1 MKIVLDTPIANKIF
15 KKAKLTCNLNNKGT
29 ADSEFNFF
37 SKNNYLHIQTINDYC
52 QQVINTEVKVDE
64 SFETFSCEANLTTDF
79 TNMYSGDKLN
89 IIYNQENSVVN
100 LGDKSSKCVV
110 LANDGSDFI
119 PFNFVPKPINFDISG
134 KLLWYALN
142 FTAFS
147 TSKES
152 TINAVSLNFDSGY
165 LTAYS
170 FDDRRISRYKIKVG
184 ENCPDF
190 ETYLIPKE
198 TADIL
203 LNLLEDCETSVF
215 VGQRH
220 LRLSWTNTMITMS
233 LVQIDKKSYPNL
245 NKFFQLD
252 DIASFEVSKDELIKS
267 VKFAGLV
274 AKNSFLSISLAN
286 NQLVITGVDLERG
299 TTQVKL
305 DTAKSENSGTV
316 QVLYKDLMDVINKID
331 DTIITCTI
339 KQIFED
345 NLALCVNY
353 NKFNHLLL
361 PIVSKDNE
369 EETAE

>member
-1 MKIVLDTPIANKIF
+1 LKIVLDTPIANKIF

-29 ADSEFNFF
+29 SDSEFNFF
-37 SKNNYLHIQTINDYC
+37 SRNELLHIQSINDYC
-52 QQVINTEVKVDE
+52 QQVINTEVKVDD
-64 SFETFSCEANLTTDF
+64 SFEAFSCEANLTTDF

-134 KLLWYALN
+134 RLLWYALN

-190 ETYLIPKE
+190 ESYLIPKE

-274 AKNSFLSISLAN
+274 AKNSFLSITLAN
-286 NQLVITGVDLERG
+286 KQLVITGVDLERG

-305 DTAKSENSGTV
+305 DTTKSENSGTV

-339 KQIFED
+339 KQISED